1 MRLVVVSSR
10 FPYPLITGDRLRL
23 FHQLRFLSKTWEICL
38 IAISDSPVTLEHRE
52 ELEKYCNEVHV
63 FSLPKWKSAASL
75 SKNVFKS
82 LPFQVSYFYNKL
94 IHRSIKEIAQSYK
107 ADLAYFQLVRTALY
121 AKDIGIPAVI
131 DFMDSFSTIAERDA
145 EFSSGIRRIV
155 FQNEAKKLKQFERE
169 VVNDFVGKTV
179 ISENDKLL
187 LGLADL
193 KVISNGVDINYF
205 KPEDDI
211 TEFDLC
217 FVGNLGY
224 APNQRAVQNLVEKIL
239 PRIQYRKPNVSLL
252 IAGARPPHKIQNL
265 SSSNISIMGDVDD
278 IRNAYKLS
286 RVFIAPIYTGAGQ
299 QNKILEAMAMGLPCV
314 TTHIVNSS
322 IGASP
327 EEIKVA
333 FSNDDFVKHAVDLLY
348 DKNLFIEQRYCGLE
362 LARTRFSWAS
372 KVNKLS
378 DYLKSCLDKS
388 SSKL

>member
-23 FHQLRFLSKTWEICL
+23 FHQLRFLSKTWDICL
-38 IAISDSPVTLEHRE
+38 ISLTDSKVSVDHVE
-52 ELEKYCNEVHV
+52 ELKKYCQEVHV
-63 FSLPKWKSAASL
+63 LSLPKWKSAASL

-82 LPFQVSYFYNKL
+82 KPFQVSYFYDKQ
-94 IHRSIKEIAQSYK
+94 IHQSITKIVHAYQ

-121 AKDIGIPAVI
+121 AKDIAIPAVI

-145 EFSSGIRRIV
+145 EFSSGLRKVI
-155 FQNEAKKLKQFERE
+155 FQKEASKLKKFERMI
-169 VVNDFVGKTV
+169 VNEFVGQTV
-179 ISENDKLL
+179 ISDNDKEL
-187 LGLADL
+187 LGLSDL

-224 APNQRAVQNLVEKIL
+224 APNQRAVESLVKKIL
-239 PRIQYRKPNVSLL
+239 PRIQYKKPNVTLL
-252 IAGARPPHKIQNL
+252 IAGARPPHKIQAL
-265 SSSNISIMGDVDD
+265 SSSHISVMGDVED
-278 IRNAYKLS
+278 IRAAYKLS
-286 RVFIAPIYTGAGQ
+286 KVFIAPIYTGAGQ

-322 IGASP
+322 IGASS

-333 FSNDDFVKHAVDLLY
+333 FSNDDFVKHTIDLLY
-348 DKNLFIEQRYCGLE
+348 DKNLFIEQRYRGLE
-362 LARTRFSWAS
+362 LVRTRFSWAS
-372 KVNKLS
+372 QVNKLS
-378 DYLKSCLDKS
+378 DYLKSCLDK
-388 SSKL
+388 K